1 MKEVSVPFADL
12 REFIAELDDLNEIR
26 MVQGADW
33 DLELGTICE
42 LNYERQGKALLFDDI
57 PGYPSGYRVL
67 TNGTETYR
75 RALASIEF
83 PLEMEMDDALE
94 EFERRIRTYR
104 PVPPKEVTTGPILE
118 NVFHGDDIDLLKFPS
133 PRWHEGD
140 GGRYIGTGN
149 IVIMRDP
156 DNGEINLG
164 TYRVSVHDRN
174 TAGIFIAMAHTGNI
188 IARKYWAKGEACPV
202 AVACGQDPILLLG
215 GSGRLTIGRR
225 NEYELAGHFRG
236 APIEVIREEFTGL
249 PIPATAEIVLAG
261 YIPPRS
267 EETRMEGPFGEFTG
281 YYASGARPEP
291 VIHVQ
296 ALYHRN
302 NPIILGVPPEKYRGS
317 TWHFGLP
324 SSSSRQKE
332 MLKRAGIE
340 DVLDIWQAAWPG
352 VTVVQVRQRYA
363 GHAIKAAMQL
373 VGDYTTR
380 FIILVDED
388 INPRDPHEVFWAL
401 GTRCDPATAI
411 QTITGLRSTPLDPI
425 MPQEKKDRGDLTSS
439 CAIINACKPYE
450 WKDNFPITN
459 IASPEQ
465 RQAVL
470 TKWKELF

>member
-1 MKEVSVPFADL
+1 MSFADL

-26 MVQGADW
+26 AVDGADW
-33 DLELGTICE
+33 DLEIGTICE
-42 LNYERQGKALLFDDI
+42 LNYEKRGPALMFDNI
-57 PGYPSGYRVL
+57 KGYPKGYRVL
-67 TNGTETYR
+67 TNGTETFE
-75 RALASIEF
+75 RALACLEF
-83 PLEMEMDDALE
+83 PTEMTMDDALE

-104 PVPPKEVTTGPILE
+104 PVPPHEVSTGPVLE
-118 NVFHGDDIDLLKFPS
+118 NVLRGDDIDLWKFPT

-140 GGRYIGTGN
+140 GGRYLGTGCV
-149 IVIMRDP
+149 VIMRDP

-164 TYRVSVHDRN
+164 TYRVMVHDRN

-188 IARKYWAKGEACPV
+188 IARKYWAKGQSCPV
-202 AVACGQDPILLLG
+202 AVACGQDPMLLLG

-225 NEYELAGHFRG
+225 NEYELIGHFRG
-236 APIEVIREEFTGL
+236 EPVDVIREEVTGL

-261 YIPPRS
+261 EMPPRND
-267 EETRMEGPFGEFTG
+267 ETRMEGPFGEFTG

-291 VIHVQ
+291 VIHVK

-302 NPIILGVPPEKYRGS
+302 DPIILGVPPEKYRGS

-324 SSSSRQKE
+324 ASSSRDKE
-332 MLKRAGIE
+332 QLKRNGIE

-352 VTVVQVRQRYA
+352 VTVVQIRQRYA
-363 GHAIKAAMQL
+363 GHAMKAAMGL

-411 QTITGLRSTPLDPI
+411 QTISGLRSTPLDPI
-425 MPQEKKDRGDLTSS
+425 MPPEKKERGDLTSS

-450 WKDNFPITN
+450 WKDEFPITN

-470 TKWKELF
+470 AKWKELF

>member
-1 MKEVSVPFADL
+1 VPFTDL

-26 MVQGADW
+26 PVEGADW
-33 DLELGTICE
+33 DLEIGTICE
-42 LNYERQGKALLFDDI
+42 LNYERQGPALMFDNI
-57 PGYPSGYRVL
+57 KGYPKGYRIL
-67 TNGTETYR
+67 TNGTETFS
-75 RALASIEF
+75 RALCCVEF
-83 PLEMEMDDALE
+83 PGGMSMDEALE
-94 EFERRIRTYR
+94 EFERRIKTYR
-104 PVPPKEVTTGPILE
+104 PVPPREVTSGPILE
-118 NVFHGDDIDLLKFPS
+118 NVLRGDEIDLWKFPT

-140 GGRYIGTGN
+140 GGRYLGTGC

-164 TYRVSVHDRN
+164 TYRVMIHDKN

-188 IARKYWAKGEACPV
+188 IARKYWAKGQSCPV
-202 AVACGQDPILLLG
+202 AVACGQDPILLVA
-215 GSGRLTIGRR
+215 GSGRLSIGRR
-225 NEYELAGHFRG
+225 NEYELVGHFRG
-236 APIEVIREEFTGL
+236 APVEVIREEVTGL

-261 YIPPRS
+261 EMPPRNDES
-267 EETRMEGPFGEFTG
+267 RLEGPFGEFTG

-291 VIHVQ
+291 VIHVH
-296 ALYHRN
+296 ALYHRRD
-302 NPIILGVPPEKYRGS
+302 PIILGVPPEKYRGS

-324 SSSSRQKE
+324 ASASRDKE
-332 MLKRAGIE
+332 KLKRDGIE

-352 VTVVQVRQRYA
+352 VTILQVRQRYP
-363 GHAIKAAMQL
+363 GHAMKAAMGL

-388 INPRDPHEVFWAL
+388 INPRDPHDVFWAL

-411 QTITGLRSTPLDPI
+411 QVISGLRSTPLDPI
-425 MPQEKKDRGDLTSS
+425 MPPEKKERGDLTSS

-450 WKDNFPITN
+450 WKDEFPITN

-470 TKWKELF
+470 AKWKDLF